1 MTWFREHGRTLA
13 ALALL
18 CLVLVARCSVP
29 VAIATAPMLVI
40 VEQGTVVYGQ
50 SGERISIPAG
60 AELDVCADELGT
72 LLHYELEPVVVRV
85 PAPCAERPLF
95 ADGFEP

>member
-29 VAIATAPMLVI
+29 VAIATPPMLVI
-40 VEQGTVVYGQ
+40 VEQDTVVYGQ

-60 AELDVCADELGT
+60 AEIDVCSDGSS
-72 LLHYELEPVVVRV
+72 LLVYELDPVVVRV
-85 PAPCAERPLF
+85 PAPCAERPIF
-95 ADGFEP
+95 ADGFES